1 MQQILTKISDIF
13 TSPLFEIGGESVSL
27 LWILQ
32 LLIWLLIITFL
43 VKTFKKF
50 LKNRVLGK
58 LRIDEGNREAI
69 ATLISYAIGAIGYI
83 IVVQTSGINLAAF
96 AVIVGGLGVGIG
108 FGLQDITKNLVSG
121 LTILMER
128 KLKVGDFI
136 EFEGISGYVEE
147 ISIRSTVMR
156 TLAGRYVVIPNS
168 ELVENRIINCS
179 YQNFNGRIEIAV
191 GVAYGSD
198 LVLVTETLLKSAY
211 MESSV
216 LENPIPKVVFKGF
229 GDSSL
234 DFELWVWVE
243 RVDRALSIK
252 SSLYYIIEYN
262 LRQQDITIPF
272 PQRDLWLKNH
282 EDLKPRSQQNLTDK
296 KLKVPAKK
304 FPVSAAT
311 SLSIRDL
318 LCQVPYFHN
327 FNELQLLS
335 LIEIGRPKHLSA
347 SEILF
352 RQGEPGNAFCIVL
365 SGGIEAVSENK
376 ETETHLFTFGAGQFF
391 GEIPLMLGVPYPTT
405 MRSLSETIVFIIDKE
420 GFERL
425 LKEEPELGEEIVR
438 ELGDRQELSEQHQ
451 QQLRELGLISVE
463 EEDSNLVVWVSKRIK
478 QLFNL

>member
-1 MQQILTKISDIF
+1 MQQIFTIISDIF
-13 TSPLFEIGGESVSL
+13 TSPLFQIGGESVSL
-27 LWILQ
+27 LWILK
-32 LLIWLLIITFL
+32 LLTWLLVITFL
-43 VKTFKKF
+43 VKIVKRF
-50 LKNRVLGK
+50 LKYRILAK

-69 ATLISYAIGAIGYI
+69 ATLISYAIGTLGYI

-96 AVIVGGLGVGIG
+96 AVVVGGLGVGIG
-108 FGLQDITKNLVSG
+108 FGLQDVTKNLVSG

-136 EFEGISGYVEE
+136 DFDGIFGYIEE

-168 ELVENRIINCS
+168 ELVENRIINYS
-179 YQNFNGRIEIAV
+179 YQNFTGRIEIAV
-191 GVAYGSD
+191 GVAYGTD

-216 LENPIPKVVFKGF
+216 LENPIPKVIFKGF

-243 RVDRALSIK
+243 RIDRAPLIK
-252 SSLYYIIEYN
+252 SSLHYIIEYN
-262 LRQQDITIPF
+262 LRQQNINIPF
-272 PQRDLWLKNH
+272 PQRDLWLKNSP
-282 EDLKPRSQQNLTDK
+282 DLKPISEPNLTEK
-296 KLKVPAKK
+296 KLKVPEKLPFPTAK
-304 FPVSAAT
+304 P
-311 SLSIRDL
+311 LSMRDL
-318 LCQVPYFHN
+318 LQQVPYFHN
-327 FNELQLLS
+327 FNELQLRS

-352 RQGEPGNAFCIVL
+352 RQGEPGNAFSIVL
-365 SGGIEAVSENK
+365 SGSIEAISESK
-376 ETETHLFTFGAGQFF
+376 ETETHLFTFAAGQFF
-391 GEIPLMLGVPYPTT
+391 GELPLMLGVPYPTT
-405 MRSLSETIVFIIDKE
+405 MRSVSETIVFIIDKE
-420 GFERL
+420 GFEKL
-425 LKEEPELGEEIVR
+425 LHEQPELSEEIVR
-438 ELGDRQELSEQHQ
+438 ELCDRKEVLEQHQ